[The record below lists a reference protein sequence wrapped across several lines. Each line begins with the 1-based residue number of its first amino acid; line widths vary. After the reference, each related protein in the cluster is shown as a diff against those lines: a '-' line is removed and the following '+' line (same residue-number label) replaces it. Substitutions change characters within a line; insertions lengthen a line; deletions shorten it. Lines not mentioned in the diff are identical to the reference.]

1 MKRADLLQAIKI
13 TSDQL
18 NKLLG
23 KRDANL
29 IDSDEIPDSIA
40 QEIIGVA
47 KAHQQQQHQQSR
59 PAVKLQAG
67 ETTELKIANAS
78 CDAGVEVLEQ
88 QHLLKG
94 VELGQSLARIYVE
107 GMSAGFASELGKS
120 IAVYTSGFGSTS
132 SVINPKETLAKY
144 GIKPA
149 QESIEEIYQLKP
161 ASATQTEYWDV

>member
-1 MKRADLLQAIKI
+1 MKRTELLQTLKI
-13 TSDQL
+13 TADQL

-23 KRDANL
+23 KFDANL
-29 IDSDEIPDSIA
+29 IESEEIPDKIA
-40 QEIIGVA
+40 QEIIGLA
-47 KAHQQQQHQQSR
+47 KAHQKQHQQPQ
-59 PAVKLQAG
+59 PAVKLQGG

-120 IAVYTSGFGSTS
+120 IAVYTSGFGSTLS
-132 SVINPKETLAKY
+132 AINPKETLAKY

-149 QESIEEIYQLKP
+149 QASIEEIYQLKP
-161 ASATQTEYWDV
+161 AEATQMEYWDV